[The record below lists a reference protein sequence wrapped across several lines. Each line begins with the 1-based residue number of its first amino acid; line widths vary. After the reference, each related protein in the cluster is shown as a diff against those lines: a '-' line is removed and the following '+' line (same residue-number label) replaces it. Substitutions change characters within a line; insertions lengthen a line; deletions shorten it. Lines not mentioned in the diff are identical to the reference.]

1 MENENLISSNHPP
14 PYPLNREEN
23 LFVCATG
30 LSSNVISE
38 SVANV
43 HTPRHCVTPL
53 SRGEFLIHPE
63 NLFNPKNL
71 GSKYSTFTGHHY
83 GASERNKRFHL

>member
-1 MENENLISSNHPP
+1 
-14 PYPLNREEN
+14 
-23 LFVCATG
+23 
-30 LSSNVISE
+30 
-38 SVANV
+38 
-43 HTPRHCVTPL
+43 VTPL